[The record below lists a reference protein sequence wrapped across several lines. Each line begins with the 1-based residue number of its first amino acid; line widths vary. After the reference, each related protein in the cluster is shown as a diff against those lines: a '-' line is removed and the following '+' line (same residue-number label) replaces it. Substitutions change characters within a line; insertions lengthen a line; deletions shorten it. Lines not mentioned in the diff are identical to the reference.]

1 MCAVVSDKYC
11 YAVNNCF
18 FCDSNIVVTP
28 GIIFINLICEI
39 STFSRIVEIKVEGG
53 VVLLGIDIISNFLTV
68 LY

>member
-18 FCDSNIVVTP
+18 FCDSNIVFVTP

-39 STFSRIVEIKVEGG
+39 FYVFS
-53 VVLLGIDIISNFLTV
+53 
-68 LY
+68 YC